1 MSKLS
6 QKPSRKGGAPSCT
19 LLSLSPSLLRFGPP
33 AVRRLQRSLAGA
45 FSPECHYDGWRLGAG
60 CDEGNY
66 EQEDQEGDEG
76 VAGAFALPGHSVAV
90 LIEIGFHDDHTEL
103 AALAHRGR
111 GDHLSALDA
120 GALCIIANLR
130 SKQ

>member
-1 MSKLS
+1 M
-6 QKPSRKGGAPSCT
+6 
-19 LLSLSPSLLRFGPP
+19 LLSLSPSLLLFGPP
-33 AVRRLQRSLAGA
+33 AIRCLHSLAGGGA

-66 EQEDQEGDEG
+66 KQEDQEGDEG
-76 VAGAFALPGHSVAV
+76 VAGAFALPRHSVAI
-90 LIEIGFHDDHTEL
+90 LIEIGFHNDHMEL
-103 AALAHRGR
+103 AALAHGGR

>member
-1 MSKLS
+1 M
-6 QKPSRKGGAPSCT
+6 GT
-19 LLSLSPSLLRFGPP
+19 
-33 AVRRLQRSLAGA
+33 
-45 FSPECHYDGWRLGAG
+45 G

-76 VAGAFALPGHSVAV
+76 VAGAFALPRHSVAI
-90 LIEIGFHDDHTEL
+90 LIEIGFHNDHTEL

-111 GDHLSALDA
+111 GDHLPALDA
-120 GALCIIANLR
+120 GALGIIANLR